1 MSCKPRARRGSGNIR
16 RSGRGWLI
24 TIYTG
29 RKTETGKLERQYK
42 SVSGSR
48 ADAQR
53 ELRAMLV
60 KVDKGILPASKH
72 TVEKLLDE
80 WLETYCLTNVSERT
94 YLGYK
99 GIIDRHIAPA
109 LGHVKLKDL
118 RPATIQGFYGQSL
131 QKVNTRNHQNLK
143 GRTVLR
149 MHRVLSQALRWGIRQ
164 GYLSTNPAS
173 KDHIDPP
180 KDKRYVARTLDQEEV
195 RILLEAAQGSYY
207 YPVIYCAISSGLR
220 HNELLALRW
229 RDIDLVGMA
238 ISVNYSL
245 YKGNGKVELRE
256 PKSQNSRRQVSMTPS
271 LVDFLREYRA
281 EREMLYLGMS
291 RLLSPDNL
299 VFGDE
304 AGQPI
309 DPSTLSHN
317 FGRIVK
323 MAGLDVR
330 FHDLRHS
337 CATLMLAA
345 GVHPKIVQEMLGHSS
360 IQITLDTYSHTV
372 PGMQRAAAEQLGSL
386 LPSGVISGGKR

>member
-1 MSCKPRARRGSGNIR
+1 MAEKPRARRGSGNIR

-29 RKTETGKLERQYK
+29 RKTETGKPERQYR
-42 SVSGSR
+42 SISGSKT
-48 ADAQR
+48 DAQR
-53 ELRAMLV
+53 ELRTMLA

-72 TVEKLLDE
+72 TVKALLGE
-80 WLETYCLTNVSERT
+80 WLDTYVLTNCSERT

-99 GIIDRHIAPA
+99 GIINRHIAPA

-131 QKVNTRNHQNLK
+131 QKVNERNHQTLK
-143 GRTVLR
+143 ARTVLR
-149 MHRVLSQALRWGIRQ
+149 MHRVLSQGLRWAVRQ

-173 KDHIDPP
+173 RDHVDPP
-180 KDKRYVARTLDQEEV
+180 KAKRYIGRTLNQGEV
-195 RILLEAAQGSYY
+195 AMLLEAAKDSYY
-207 YPVIYCAISSGLR
+207 YPVIYMAISTGLR
-220 HNELLALRW
+220 RNELLALQW
-229 RDIDLVGMA
+229 RDIDILSMT
-238 ISVNYSL
+238 ISVNHSL
-245 YKGNGKVELRE
+245 YKGNGKIELRE
-256 PKSQNSRRQVSMTPS
+256 PKSENSRRQVAMTPQ
-271 LVDFLREYRA
+271 LANYLNEYRA
-281 EREMLYLGMS
+281 ERELRYCMMG
-291 RLLSPDNL
+291 RILSLDDF
-299 VFGDE
+299 VFGDP

-309 DPSTLSHN
+309 DPSVLSHN

-323 MAGLDVR
+323 KAGLCVR

-337 CATLMLAA
+337 CATLMLGA

-386 LPSGVISGGKR
+386 LPSGVVSGGKR